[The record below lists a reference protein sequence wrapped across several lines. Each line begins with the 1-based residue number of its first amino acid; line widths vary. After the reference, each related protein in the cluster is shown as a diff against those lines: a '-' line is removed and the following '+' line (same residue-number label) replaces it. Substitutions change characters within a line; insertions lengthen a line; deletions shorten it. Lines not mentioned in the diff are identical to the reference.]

1 MWRQVMCIGWLYV
14 VSTTVF
20 ADSMPAQGTEASNLP
35 VVVDTRVRTVPFVAD
50 QVYPL
55 FGAVGYAIHIEL
67 EPGEQ
72 YRGLGAGDGEAI
84 TVDVQDHHLFLKPR
98 VTFVATNLI
107 LVTDRRRFHF
117 DYRVDAKPLDRQV
130 DPPSVYSLRFVYP
143 PAAESEASRVEQA
156 LANSAPALAR
166 RLNVDYWYCGHPA
179 LKPDAVTD
187 DGVHTR
193 VRFGTRSEIPAMFV
207 RHPDGTEALLNF
219 SLQDGEVIIH
229 RLAPRLILRRGHLVG
244 CIVNR
249 GYAGSGERLP
259 NGTISPNVMRDVRQV
274 RP

>member
-1 MWRQVMCIGWLYV
+1 MWAQTLCIGWLCVLSGAV
-14 VSTTVF
+14 V
-20 ADSMPAQGTEASNLP
+20 ADVLPSQG
-35 VVVDTRVRTVPFVAD
+35 VVDTRVRAVPYVAD
-50 QVYPL
+50 QVYRL

-72 YRGLGAGDGEAI
+72 YRGLGAGDSEAI
-84 TVDVQDHHLFLKPR
+84 AVDVQDHHLFLKPR
-98 VTFVATNLI
+98 VPFVATNLI
-107 LVTDRRRFHF
+107 LVTDRRRYHF
-117 DYRVDAKPLDRQV
+117 EYHVESEPLDRQV
-130 DPPSVYSLRFVYP
+130 EPPSMYSLRFLHP
-143 PAAESEASRVEQA
+143 PAPESEASRVERE
-156 LANSAPALAR
+156 LADAAPRLTR

-193 VRFGTRSEIPAMFV
+193 IRFGTRSEIPAIFV
-207 RHPDGTEALLNF
+207 RHQDGTEGLLNF

-229 RLAPRLILRRGHLVG
+229 RLAPRLILRRGRLVG

-259 NGTISPNVMRDVRQV
+259 NGTISPNVVREVKQV